1 MYTTIVPNQE
11 HRDPRPSLWAKLN
24 NFLTVVVTSK
34 ERLDNDENGHDR
46 IALAK
51 VANARVSKTAKAERI
66 RQNKNSSSQ
75 IFTWKF
81 GKGMCDAR
89 VTPIKVEGFK
99 FAYRVTTFLDAN
111 RTGIADAK
119 SSGFYTYTLATKV
132 DFIAWL
138 QSGTESIKGGIAIA
152 DLNAS

>member
-24 NFLTVVVTSK
+24 NFLTVVGTSK

-99 FAYRVTTFLDAN
+99 FAYRGTTFLDAN
-111 RTGIADAK
+111 RTGISDAK

-138 QSGTESIKGGIAIA
+138 QSGTESIKDGIAIA